1 MSGGFGDSRICSFVF
16 NGGKIACSCYS
27 TRRNKMATCDFGPAM
42 VISCEK
48 SAVFCIHL
56 DYFMECNKQ
65 IVNTA
70 LNRSLNS
77 VVSHVDL

>member
-16 NGGKIACSCYS
+16 NGGEIACSCVLNS
-27 TRRNKMATCDFGPAM
+27 LTMVTCDFEPET

-48 SAVFCIHL
+48 SAVFHIHL
-56 DYFMECNKQ
+56 DHFMECNKQ

-70 LNRSLNS
+70 LSRPLNS
-77 VVSHVDL
+77 VVM